1 MSPRTRSAAN
11 KRSPTPDSDSM
22 AKSKTR
28 SKKKAT
34 SPASTVAD
42 DSLPKCLV
50 PGRTILATAPGAL
63 TWLNFDNYD
72 CRQLCRLFDAT
83 EAAQMEERLLTTI
96 LRNAAPYFRDF
107 RTRFPETTAEQDRF
121 LWSVSV
127 AAAPLSQRFPSAF
140 SAQPSVA
147 ATEDDPYPVD
157 AFYCTP
163 LLDVRPSKARRAFV
177 RSTYGEN
184 TSAFSS
190 DFQIPHVELVPVAYT
205 LSDSD
210 EEEEEADREVGK
222 EGEAEG
228 NASENES
235 GALRTGSSARPTQ
248 KTQTAPSSTAK
259 SEGALSLPSAST
271 SKPGTIFVKKDGGSS
286 GKASKAPAK
295 QERPKPRGAYRGA
308 KPSTPPAANLFD
320 DEARAS
326 SSKTTADNRPVYAL
340 SSQGRP
346 PSEDVAELA
355 KPPAK
360 RGRAHSPQPSR
371 KSAKTRAEANPPAG
385 EKDKPDPRHV
395 DAPLGLEVVQHDAVV
410 EFTSPAL
417 PHRCTIAC
425 ATCIARGKTCA
436 RDGFGT
442 PCDHC
447 SNGNQACSFKR
458 SPVDFHRTLEF
469 LRPLVNLGGG
479 ALGSAVLSAVQAR
492 RDLNEHFLWLARAT
506 HNYDQMCTEVVVLFR
521 RQRELLPEA
530 HLEEMFEDPARSL
543 QQASPAELEL
553 LYHQEHPRSAPP
565 AGKPVPHYF
574 TRSNFDH
581 VETPSDLNQV
591 PGVEH
596 LSHGIFAGTSG
607 ASLSEIARAPSPD
620 AKIMVP
626 KQEPPSSS
634 VQGTSHV
641 RFDDVPPIATM
652 PEAPA
657 SPPRSN
663 NTSSAGNP
671 VAPHTPVGSRQP
683 SIRKFFTPTP
693 AHKRVPGDVQPMEG
707 VVGGKGSHAASG

>member
-147 ATEDDPYPVD
+147 STEDNP
-157 AFYCTP
+157 
-163 LLDVRPSKARRAFV
+163 KARQAFV

-210 EEEEEADREVGK
+210 DEEEEADREVGK

-235 GALRTGSSARPTQ
+235 GTLRTGSSARPTQ

-286 GKASKAPAK
+286 GKAPKAPAK

-395 DAPLGLEVVQHDAVV
+395 DAPLDAPSLVR
-410 EFTSPAL
+410 PAL
-417 PHRCTIAC
+417 LVERLAP
-425 ATCIARGKTCA
+425 ATASAPPAT
-436 RDGFGT
+436 T
-442 PCDHC
+442 C

-492 RDLNEHFLWLARAT
+492 RDLNEHFLWLARAA
-506 HNYDQMCTEVVVLFR
+506 HNYDRMCTEVVVLFR

-530 HLEEMFEDPARSL
+530 HLEEMFEDPADIQLLNDLEARSL

-581 VETPSDLNQV
+581 VETPSDLNQ
-591 PGVEH
+591 
-596 LSHGIFAGTSG
+596 
-607 ASLSEIARAPSPD
+607 IARAPSPD

-663 NTSSAGNP
+663 DTSSAGNP

>member
-1 MSPRTRSAAN
+1 MSPRTRSAARQ
-11 KRSPTPDSDSM
+11 RSPTPDSDSM

-83 EAAQMEERLLTTI
+83 EAAQMEERLLITI
-96 LRNAAPYFRDF
+96 LRNAAPYF
-107 RTRFPETTAEQDRF
+107 TSEPASPETTAEQD
-121 LWSVSV
+121 
-127 AAAPLSQRFPSAF
+127 PLSVVCLDSRRPAF
-140 SAQPSVA
+140 
-147 ATEDDPYPVD
+147 ATVPQ
-157 AFYCTP
+157 
-163 LLDVRPSKARRAFV
+163 
-177 RSTYGEN
+177 RSTLFTARLCLTFGPVRLVEPSCSPLMAKN

-210 EEEEEADREVGK
+210 DEEEEADREVGK

-248 KTQTAPSSTAK
+248 KTQTAPSSTTK
-259 SEGALSLPSAST
+259 PEGAPSLPGAST
-271 SKPGTIFVKKDGGSS
+271 SKPGTIFVKKEDGSI
-286 GKASKAPAK
+286 SKTLKTPAK
-295 QERPKPRGAYRGA
+295 QDRPKPKGAYRGA
-308 KPSTPPAANLFD
+308 RPTTPPAAKLFD

-326 SSKTTADNRPVYAL
+326 SSKTTADNRPAYSL

-346 PSEDVAELA
+346 PSVDFTELE
-355 KPPAK
+355 KPSTK

-385 EKDKPDPRHV
+385 ERDKPNPRHV
-395 DAPLGLEVVQHDAVV
+395 DAPLGLEVVPHDSVV
-410 EFTSPAL
+410 EFTTPAL
-417 PHRCTIAC
+417 PHRCSIAC

-436 RDGFGT
+436 RDGFAQ
-442 PCDHC
+442 PM
-447 SNGNQACSFKR
+447 
-458 SPVDFHRTLEF
+458 DFHRTLEF
-469 LRPLVNLGGG
+469 LRPLVSLGGG
-479 ALGSAVLSAVQAR
+479 ALSSAVLSAVQAR
-492 RDLNEHFLWLARAT
+492 RDLNEHFLWLARAA
-506 HNYDQMCTEVVVLFR
+506 HNYDRLCTEVVVLFR

-530 HLEEMFEDPARSL
+530 HLEEMFEDPDDIQLLNDLEARSL
-543 QQASPAELEL
+543 QHASAAELEL
-553 LYHQEHPRSAPP
+553 LYQQDHPRSAPP
-565 AGKPVPHYF
+565 AGKPALHYF
-574 TRSNFDH
+574 TRSNPDH
-581 VETPSDLNQV
+581 VDIPSDLHQV
-591 PGVEH
+591 PGVQG
-596 LSHGIFAGTSG
+596 LSHGIFADPSG
-607 ASLSEIARAPSPD
+607 ASLTDIARAPSPD
-620 AKIMVP
+620 AKPAVP
-626 KQEPPSSS
+626 QQEPPSSS
-634 VQGTSHV
+634 VQGSSHV

-657 SPPRSN
+657 SPPRPVA
-663 NTSSAGNP
+663 TSSAGNP

-693 AHKRVPGDVQPMEG
+693 VHKRVPGDVQPMEG
-707 VVGGKGSHAASG
+707 VVGGEGSHAASG

>member
-1 MSPRTRSAAN
+1 MTRGKLGVKRHQLATWRLSTFPLRMPPRTRSSGT
-11 KRSPTPDSDSM
+11 KRSSAPKRFPTPESDSM
-22 AKSKTR
+22 PKPKTR

-42 DSLPKCLV
+42 NSLPKCLV

-63 TWLNFDNYD
+63 TWLHFDNYD

-83 EAAQMEERLLTTI
+83 EAAQMEERLLMTI

-147 ATEDDPYPVD
+147 PTEDDAYPVD

-210 EEEEEADREVGK
+210 EEEEEADREEGN

-248 KTQTAPSSTAK
+248 KTQPAPSSMKK
-259 SEGALSLPSAST
+259 SEGAPSLPGAST
-271 SKPGTIFVKKDGGSS
+271 SKPGTIFVKNEGGSS
-286 GKASKAPAK
+286 SKTLKTPAK
-295 QERPKPRGAYRGA
+295 QDRPKPKGAYRGA
-308 KPSTPPAANLFD
+308 RLTTPPASNLFD

-326 SSKTTADNRPVYAL
+326 SSKTTVDTRPVFAQ

-346 PSEDVAELA
+346 PSEDVAELE
-355 KPPAK
+355 KPSTK
-360 RGRAHSPQPSR
+360 RVRAPSPQTSR
-371 KSAKTRAEANPPAG
+371 KSAKTRAEANPHAG
-385 EKDKPDPRHV
+385 EQDKPNPRHV
-395 DAPLGLEVVQHDAVV
+395 DAPLGLEVVPHNAVV
-410 EFTSPAL
+410 EFTTPAL
-417 PHRCTIAC
+417 PHRCSIAC

-447 SNGNQACSFKR
+447 SNGNQSCSFKR
-458 SPVDFHRTLEF
+458 SPMDFHRTLEF

-492 RDLNEHFLWLARAT
+492 RELNEHFLWLARAA
-506 HNYDQMCTEVVVLFR
+506 HNYDRLCTEVVVLFR

-530 HLEEMFEDPARSL
+530 HLEEMFEDPADIQLLNDLEARSL
-543 QQASPAELEL
+543 QHASAAELEL
-553 LYHQEHPRSAPP
+553 LYQQDHPRSAPP
-565 AGKPVPHYF
+565 AGKPALHYF
-574 TRSNFDH
+574 TRSHPDH
-581 VETPSDLNQV
+581 VDIPSDLHQI
-591 PGVEH
+591 PGVQG
-596 LSHGIFAGTSG
+596 LSHGIFADPSGTS
-607 ASLSEIARAPSPD
+607 LSDIARAPSPD
-620 AKIMVP
+620 AQPEVP
-626 KQEPPSSS
+626 QQKPPPLS
-634 VQGTSHV
+634 VQGTSNA
-641 RFDDVPPIATM
+641 RFVDVPPIATM

-657 SPPRSN
+657 SPP
-663 NTSSAGNP
+663 
-671 VAPHTPVGSRQP
+671 
-683 SIRKFFTPTP
+683 
-693 AHKRVPGDVQPMEG
+693 
-707 VVGGKGSHAASG
+707 